1 MAPWAVALA
10 LYTVGVWMCSHGV
23 TGPSWR
29 GASWAAWILSAGIA
43 AGFVAAFWTMVVA
56 FRDDPGPQT
65 RERLDPAVYSQD
77 DRDLFDDW
85 RRK

>member
-1 MAPWAVALA
+1 MAAWVPALA
-10 LYTVGVWMCSHGV
+10 LYTLGMWMCSHGL

-29 GASWAAWILSAGIA
+29 GVAWAAWILVAGMF

-56 FRDDPGPQT
+56 FRDEAPA
-65 RERLDPAVYSQD
+65 REPLDPAVYAQD